1 MMNIQVLQ
9 VFPAENYRVYVYFSN
24 GKVKLY
30 DVSAL
35 KEKGVFRKLQDR
47 DFYYNRCTVLNGTLA
62 WDVSG
67 DFDPYQCIDID
78 PYMLYEDSV
87 DVPDPLSEPA

>member
-9 VFPAENYRVYVYFSN
+9 VLPAENYRVYVYFSD

-35 KEKGVFRKLQDR
+35 ADKGVFKKLQDR

-62 WDVSG
+62 WDVAG
-67 DFDPYQCIDID
+67 DFNPYECIDID
-78 PYMLYEDSV
+78 PDTLYHDSV
-87 DVPDPLSEPA
+87 EVNDPLAEPA